1 MRPGK
6 DAHRGEEDMATSISG
21 SIYFSGLDGT
31 GNDWAQTLEQ
41 LKQIESMNLTRLEA
55 WKSDWNLRY
64 QGFTKILD
72 SVTAARTE
80 LSSLKNRNSF
90 VSKAVSSTKSEVVT
104 GTATA
109 DAVDAQH
116 TITVKQL
123 ANNAVWAN
131 TGHKFTDKTDI
142 INTSDQDIDF
152 TYTYAGKDYTITV
165 PKKTTLDSFINLVNN
180 SKDNPGIKA
189 SLIQTSG
196 GYYFQIAGKE
206 TGAANSL
213 VIQSSKLLG
222 FDDSGINS
230 IWESN
235 DAISGDATFSDPS
248 SIAYDFVLRD
258 GKSLTITMDGN
269 KTLQDFVDQVNARIG
284 TGTASIDP
292 TTGEVSFKNVQAV
305 IRRDAAN
312 TDKDKQYQAAYV
324 RVEAGDYNAINN
336 DFMIADGDTSVISFA
351 IRMKDGSTRTITMS
365 GGDKRS
371 DFIKKIAA
379 ATGNSSSMKM
389 EGNSYYLQLNG
400 VESVTP
406 TVTSGTG
413 SLPAEFKFTSEP
425 EKLPDPADDSLYK
438 QLATVGKNYQ
448 MTISFTQSKL
458 STAISD
464 SDPALSKE
472 YMIVREDGSSTTFKL
487 NGNATHQDLLDALKN
502 QGFTEDSADPT
513 KLVGVGI
520 RSFTLIAGADPGT
533 GYTRELTCENSVAF
547 ADIAVGTPADAA
559 NATLEDAPD
568 LEYVYRSNTGTEERF
583 TLASGSSLTDVVK
596 ALVNKKVTVDLVT
609 TDADGKETV
618 ISGADVAAGTPLDPD
633 TKYTLRVSNG
643 TLSGPGVA
651 GQVTQSD
658 NWSIQK
664 ASNAIYTVDNWPMDL
679 ESDSNTISGV
689 IEGLT
694 FSLHDVGQAKITV
707 ATDVNSVQESIQKFL
722 DTVNT
727 VLSTV
732 ITFTKFD
739 ENAETTTNDPDK
751 KTESNYS
758 MSQLTSQKGGILQG
772 NYGVQLFDSRFTS
785 MLTSVPAGYKNMT
798 SADDLLSGDFVANL
812 ANLGIKVCSDETS
825 ENYGLLMIGAP
836 SAISG
841 LTTMDQENYTKMLS
855 EHLDSVIDFFC
866 GPSTPGSSDSSKF
879 RYASSIE
886 GITKS
891 GSYDVTYTVDDN
903 GNISDVFIGGER
915 ATNDASMGSNY
926 YSVGSGDAKGAAIYI
941 DDLSAGK
948 HEGTLRI
955 KTGFIDTVDQFMK
968 AELTYVDTGDS
979 VNDDSIAL
987 KAQNGGLKI
996 LQANYLDIMEAIDA
1010 KISREQTRLST
1021 WEQHQ
1026 KDKFARLQTLLSQY
1040 ASTQTQLESQIS
1052 QLSGNS

>member
-1 MRPGK
+1 
-6 DAHRGEEDMATSISG
+6 MATSISG
-21 SIYFSGLDGT
+21 SIYFSGLDST

-55 WKSDWNLRY
+55 WKSDWNIRY
-64 QGFTKILD
+64 QGFTKIID

-90 VSKAVSSTKSEVVT
+90 VSKTVSSTKSDVVT

-109 DAVDAQH
+109 DATDAQH
-116 TITVKQL
+116 SITVKQL

-131 TGHKFTDKTDI
+131 TGHKFTEKTDI
-142 INTSDQDIDF
+142 INTTDQDINF
-152 TYTYAGKDYTITV
+152 TYTYAGKDYTVTV

-258 GKSLTITMDGN
+258 GKSMTITMDGDS
-269 KTLQDFVDQVNARIG
+269 TLQAFVDQVNARVG
-284 TGTASIDP
+284 TGTAEIDP
-292 TTGEVSFKNVQAV
+292 ATGEVKFKNVQAV
-305 IRRDAAN
+305 IRRDASN

-324 RVEAGDYNAINN
+324 RVEAGDYNAVNN
-336 DFMIADGDTSVISFA
+336 DYMIADGDTSTISFA
-351 IRMKDGSTRTITMS
+351 IKMKDGSTRTITMS

-389 EGNSYYLQLNG
+389 EGNSYYLQLSG

-406 TVTSGTG
+406 TVTSGSGT
-413 SLPAEFKFTSEP
+413 LPAEFKFTSEP
-425 EKLPDPADDSLYK
+425 EKQPDPAADSLYK
-438 QLATVGKNYQ
+438 QLATKGQNYE

-458 STAISD
+458 DKAISD
-464 SDPALSKE
+464 SDPALKKE
-472 YMIVREDGSSTTFKL
+472 YMIVREDGSSSVFTLK
-487 NGNATHQDLLDALKN
+487 GDATHQDLLDALKN
-502 QGFTEDSADPT
+502 WGFTEDPSDPT
-513 KLVGVGI
+513 KLIGSGI
-520 RSFTLIAGADPGT
+520 RSVSLIAGNDPGT
-533 GYTRELTCENSVAF
+533 GYTSELTCTNSIAF
-547 ADIAVGTPADAA
+547 NDIAVGSSTDAA
-559 NATLEDAPD
+559 NATLEQAPD
-568 LEYVYRSNTGTEERF
+568 LEYTYRANDGTEETF

-596 ALVNKKVTVDLVT
+596 ALAGKGVTAELVY
-609 TDADGKETV
+609 TDADGQEKV
-618 ISGADVAAGTPLDPD
+618 ISGADVANGSATLDAA

-664 ASNAIYTVDNWPMDL
+664 SSNAIYTVDNWPMDL
-679 ESDSNTISGV
+679 ESDSNQISGV

-694 FSLHDVGQAKITV
+694 FNLHEVGQARLSV
-707 ATDVNSVQESIQKFL
+707 ATDVNSVQESIQKFI

-785 MLTSVPAGYKNMT
+785 LLTSVPAGYKNMT
-798 SADDLLSGDFVANL
+798 SADDFLSGDFVANL

-836 SAISG
+836 SAITG

-891 GSYDVTYTVDDN
+891 GSYDVTYTVDGS

-915 ATNDASMGSNY
+915 ATNDSTMGSNY
-926 YSVGSGDAKGAAIYI
+926 FSVGSGDAKGAAIYI
-941 DDLSAGK
+941 DDLSVGT
-948 HEGTLRI
+948 HTGTLRI

-979 VNDDSIAL
+979 VNDDAIAL
-987 KAQNGGLKI
+987 KSQNGGLMI
-996 LQANYLDIMEAIDA
+996 LQANYLDIMESIDA
-1010 KISREQTRLST
+1010 KITREQTRLST

-1026 KDKFARLQTLLSQY
+1026 KDKFARLQTLLSNY
-1040 ASTQTQLESQIS
+1040 SNTQTQLESQIA

>member
-1 MRPGK
+1 
-6 DAHRGEEDMATSISG
+6 MATSISG

-55 WKSDWNLRY
+55 WKSDWNIRY

-90 VSKAVSSTKSEVVT
+90 VSKTVSSTKSDVVT

-131 TGHKFTDKTDI
+131 TGHKFAEKTDI
-142 INTSDQDIDF
+142 INTTDQDIDF
-152 TYTYAGKDYTITV
+152 TYTYAGKDYTVKV

-235 DAISGDATFSDPS
+235 DGISGGATFTDPS
-248 SIAYDFVLRD
+248 RIAYDFVLRD
-258 GKSLTITMDGN
+258 GKSMTITMDGDS
-269 KTLQDFVDQVNARIG
+269 TLQAFVDQVNARVG
-284 TGTASIDP
+284 AGTAEIDP
-292 TTGEVSFKNVQAV
+292 ATGDVKFKNVQAV
-305 IRRDAAN
+305 IRRDASN

-324 RVEAGDYNAINN
+324 RVVAGDYEAVNN
-336 DFMIADGDTSVISFA
+336 GYMIADGDTSTISFA
-351 IRMKDGSTRTITMS
+351 IKMKDGSTRTITMS

-389 EGNSYYLQLNG
+389 EGSSYYLQLNG

-406 TVTSGTG
+406 TVTSGSG
-413 SLPAEFKFTSEP
+413 VLPAEFKFTPEP
-425 EKLPDPADDSLYK
+425 EKLPAADSLYK
-438 QLATVGKNYQ
+438 QLATVGSNYE

-458 STAISD
+458 DKAISD
-464 SDPALSKE
+464 SDPALKKE
-472 YMIVREDGSSTTFKL
+472 YMIVREDGSSSVFTLK
-487 NGNATHQDLLDALKN
+487 GDATHQDLLDELKKR
-502 QGFTEDSADPT
+502 GFTADTADPN
-513 KLVGVGI
+513 KLIGTGI
-520 RSFTLIAGADPGT
+520 RSVSLIAGADPGT
-533 GYTRELTCENSVAF
+533 GYTKELTCSNSIAF
-547 ADIAVGTPADAA
+547 NDIAVGNPADASK
-559 NATLEDAPD
+559 ATLEQAPD
-568 LEYVYRSNTGTEERF
+568 LEYTYRDNSGTEKKF
-583 TLASGSSLTDVVK
+583 TLASGANLTEVVK
-596 ALVNKKVTVDLVT
+596 KLVENGVTAELVHT
-609 TDADGKETV
+609 GADGQEKV
-618 ISGADVAAGTPLDPD
+618 ISGADVANGAATLDPAI
-633 TKYTLRVSNG
+633 KYTLRVHNG

-679 ESDSNTISGV
+679 ESDSNKISGV

-694 FSLHDVGQAKITV
+694 FNLHEVGEARLSV

-785 MLTSVPAGYKNMT
+785 VLTGVPAGYKNMT

-812 ANLGIKVCSDETS
+812 ANLGIKVCSDQTS
-825 ENYGLLMIGAP
+825 DNYGLLMIGAP
-836 SAISG
+836 SAITG

-866 GPSTPGSSDSSKF
+866 GPSTRGSSDTSEF

-891 GSYDVTYTVDDN
+891 GSYDVTYTVDTN
-903 GNISDVFIGGER
+903 GNITDVFIGGER
-915 ATNDASMGSNY
+915 ATNDSSMGSNY
-926 YSVGSGDAKGAAIYI
+926 FSVGSGDAKGAAIYI
-941 DDLSAGK
+941 DDLSVGK
-948 HEGTLRI
+948 HEGGTLRI

-979 VNDDSIAL
+979 LNNDAIAL
-987 KAQNGGLKI
+987 KSQNGGLKI
-996 LQANYLDIMEAIDA
+996 LQANYQSIMNSIDA
-1010 KISREQTRLST
+1010 KITREQTRLST

-1026 KDKFARLQTLLSQY
+1026 KSKFARLQTLLSNY
-1040 ASTQTQLESQIS
+1040 SNTQTQLESQIK

>member
-1 MRPGK
+1 
-6 DAHRGEEDMATSISG
+6 MATSISG
-21 SIYFSGLDGT
+21 SLYFSGLDGT
-31 GNDWAQTLEQ
+31 GNDWSKTLEQ

-55 WKSDWNLRY
+55 WKSDWNIRY

-90 VSKAVSSTKSEVVT
+90 VSKTVSSTKSEIVT

-131 TGHKFTDKTDI
+131 TGHKFKEKTDI
-142 INTSDQDIDF
+142 INTTDQDIDF
-152 TYTYAGKDYTITV
+152 TYTYAGKDYTVTV

-235 DAISGDATFSDPS
+235 DAISGDATFTDPS
-248 SIAYDFVLRD
+248 RIAYDFVLRD
-258 GKSLTITMDGN
+258 GKSMTITMDGDS
-269 KTLQDFVDQVNARIG
+269 TLQDFVDQVNARVG
-284 TGTASIDP
+284 TGTAEIDP
-292 TTGEVSFKNVQAV
+292 ATGEVKFKNVQAV
-305 IRRDAAN
+305 IRRDASN

-336 DFMIADGDTSVISFA
+336 DYMIADGDTSVISFN
-351 IRMKDGSTRTITMS
+351 IKMKDGSTRTITMS

-406 TVTSGTG
+406 TVTSGSGT
-413 SLPAEFKFTSEP
+413 LPAEFKFTSEP
-425 EKLPDPADDSLYK
+425 EKLPKPADDSLYK
-438 QLATVGKNYQ
+438 QLSTVGSNYE

-458 STAISD
+458 DKAISD
-464 SDPALSKE
+464 SDPALTKE
-472 YMIVREDGSSTTFKL
+472 YMIIREDGSSSVFTLK
-487 NGNATHQDLLDALKN
+487 GDATHQDLLDALKN
-502 QGFTEDSADPT
+502 WGFKEDPNDPT
-513 KLVGVGI
+513 KLIGTGI
-520 RSFTLIAGADPGT
+520 RSVSLIAGKDPGT
-533 GYTRELTCENSVAF
+533 GYTSELTCSNNIAF
-547 ADIAVGTPADAA
+547 SDIAVGSATDAA
-559 NATLEDAPD
+559 NATLEQAPD
-568 LEYVYRSNTGTEERF
+568 LDYTYRANDGTEKKF
-583 TLASGSSLTDVVK
+583 TLASGSSLKDVVEK
-596 ALVNKKVTVDLVT
+596 LVDNGVTAELVY
-609 TDADGKETV
+609 TDADGQEKV
-618 ISGADVAAGTPLDPD
+618 ISAADVANATATLDPD
-633 TKYTLRVSNG
+633 TKYTLRIHNG

-679 ESDSNTISGV
+679 ESDSNKISGV

-694 FSLHDVGQAKITV
+694 FNLHEVGEARLSV

-727 VLSTV
+727 VLATV
-732 ITFTKFD
+732 ITFTKYD

-772 NYGVQLFDSRFTS
+772 NYGVQLFDSRFMS
-785 MLTSVPAGYKNMT
+785 VLTSVPAGYKNMT

-825 ENYGLLMIGAP
+825 DNYGLLMIGAP
-836 SAISG
+836 SGITG
-841 LTTMDQENYTKMLS
+841 VTTMDQENYTKMLS
-855 EHLDSVIDFFC
+855 EHLDSVLDFFC
-866 GPSTPGSSDSSKF
+866 GPSTPGSSDSSEF
-879 RYASSIE
+879 RYASSLD
-886 GITKS
+886 GITKA
-891 GSYDVTYTVDDN
+891 GSYDVSYTVDAN
-903 GNISDVFIGGER
+903 GNITDVFIGGER
-915 ATNDASMGSNY
+915 ATNDSSMGSNY
-926 YSVGSGDAKGAAIYI
+926 FSVGSGDAKGAAIYI
-941 DDLSAGK
+941 DDLSVGK

-968 AELTYVDTGDS
+968 AELTYVDTSDS
-979 VNDDSIAL
+979 INDDSIAL
-987 KAQNGGLKI
+987 KSQNGGLKI
-996 LQANYLDIMEAIDA
+996 LQANYLAIMESIDA
-1010 KISREQTRLST
+1010 KITREQTRLST

-1026 KDKFARLQTLLSQY
+1026 KSKFARLQTLLSNY
-1040 ASTQTQLESQIS
+1040 ANTQTQLESQIA

>member
-1 MRPGK
+1 
-6 DAHRGEEDMATSISG
+6 MATSISG

-55 WKSDWNLRY
+55 WKSDWNIRY

-90 VSKAVSSTKSEVVT
+90 VSKTVSSTKSDVVT

-131 TGHKFTDKTDI
+131 TGHKFTEKTDI
-142 INTSDQDIDF
+142 INATDQDIDF
-152 TYTYAGKDYTITV
+152 TYTYAGKDYTVKV

-222 FDDSGINS
+222 FDDSGIKS

-235 DAISGDATFSDPS
+235 DAISGDATFTDPS
-248 SIAYDFVLRD
+248 RIAYDFVLRD
-258 GKSLTITMDGN
+258 GKSMTITMDGDS
-269 KTLQDFVDQVNARIG
+269 TLQNFVDQVNARVG
-284 TGTASIDP
+284 AGTAEIDP
-292 TTGEVSFKNVQAV
+292 ATGDVKFKNVQAV
-305 IRRDAAN
+305 IRRDASN

-324 RVEAGDYNAINN
+324 RVEAGDYEAVNN
-336 DFMIADGDTSVISFA
+336 GYMIADGDTSTISFA
-351 IRMKDGSTRTITMS
+351 IKMKDGSTRTITMS

-389 EGNSYYLQLNG
+389 EGSSYYLQLNG

-406 TVTSGTG
+406 TVTSGSG
-413 SLPAEFKFTSEP
+413 VLPAEFKFTPEP
-425 EKLPDPADDSLYK
+425 EKLPAADSLYK
-438 QLATVGKNYQ
+438 QLATVGSNYE

-458 STAISD
+458 DKAISD
-464 SDPALSKE
+464 SDPALKKE
-472 YMIVREDGSSTTFKL
+472 YMIVREDGSSSVFTLK
-487 NGNATHQDLLDALKN
+487 GDATHQDLLDELKK
-502 QGFTEDSADPT
+502 QGFTADAADPT
-513 KLVGVGI
+513 KLIGSGI
-520 RSFTLIAGADPGT
+520 RSVSLIAGNDPGT
-533 GYTRELTCENSVAF
+533 GYTKELTCSNSIVF
-547 ADIAVGTPADAA
+547 SDIAVGSPADAGK
-559 NATLEDAPD
+559 ATLEKAPD
-568 LEYVYRSNTGTEERF
+568 LEYTYRANDGNTKSF
-583 TLASGSSLTDVVK
+583 KLASGSSLTDVVK
-596 ALVNKKVTVDLVT
+596 KLVENGVTAELVYT
-609 TDADGKETV
+609 GADGQEKV
-618 ISGADVAAGTPLDPD
+618 ISGADVANGAATLDAAI
-633 TKYTLRVSNG
+633 KYTLRVHNG

-679 ESDSNTISGV
+679 ESDSNKISGV

-694 FSLHDVGQAKITV
+694 FNLHEVGEARLSV

-785 MLTSVPAGYKNMT
+785 VLTGVPAGYKNMT

-812 ANLGIKVCSDETS
+812 ANLGIKVCSDQTS
-825 ENYGLLMIGAP
+825 DNYGLLMIGAP
-836 SAISG
+836 SAITG

-891 GSYDVTYTVDDN
+891 GNYDVTYTVDVN

-915 ATNDASMGSNY
+915 ATNDSSMGSNY
-926 YSVGSGDAKGAAIYI
+926 FSVGSGDAKGAAIYI
-941 DDLSAGK
+941 DDLSVGT
-948 HEGTLRI
+948 HTGTLRI

-979 VNDDSIAL
+979 LNNDAIAL
-987 KAQNGGLKI
+987 KSQNGGLKI
-996 LQANYLDIMEAIDA
+996 LQANYQSIMNSIDA
-1010 KISREQTRLST
+1010 KITREQTRLST

-1026 KDKFARLQTLLSQY
+1026 KSKFARLQTLLSNY
-1040 ASTQTQLESQIS
+1040 SNTQTQLESQIK

>member
-1 MRPGK
+1 
-6 DAHRGEEDMATSISG
+6 MATSISG

-55 WKSDWNLRY
+55 WKSDWNIRY

-90 VSKAVSSTKSEVVT
+90 VSKTVSSTKSDVVT

-131 TGHKFTDKTDI
+131 TGHKFAEKTDI
-142 INTSDQDIDF
+142 INTTDQDINF
-152 TYTYAGKDYTITV
+152 TYTYAGKDYTVKV

-235 DAISGDATFSDPS
+235 DGISGGAMFTDPS
-248 SIAYDFVLRD
+248 RIAYDFVLRD
-258 GKSLTITMDGN
+258 GKSMTITMDGDS
-269 KTLQDFVDQVNARIG
+269 TLQAFVDQVNARVG
-284 TGTASIDP
+284 AGTAEIDP
-292 TTGEVSFKNVQAV
+292 ATGDVKFKNVQAV
-305 IRRDAAN
+305 IRRDASN

-324 RVEAGDYNAINN
+324 RVEAGDYEAVNN
-336 DFMIADGDTSVISFA
+336 GFVIADGDTSVISFE
-351 IRMKDGSTRTITMS
+351 IKMKDGSTRTVTVK
-365 GGDKRS
+365 GGDKRGACL
-371 DFIKKIAA
+371 KKIAN
-379 ATGNSSSMKM
+379 ATGNTVTMQMDKD
-389 EGNSYYLQLNG
+389 GSYYCQLSG
-400 VESVTP
+400 VESITP
-406 TVTSGTG
+406 SVISGSGT
-413 SLPAEFKFTSEP
+413 LPAEFKFTSVP
-425 EKLPDPADDSLYK
+425 EKLPAADSLYK
-438 QLATVGKNYQ
+438 QLATKGQKYE
-448 MTISFTQSKL
+448 MTISFTQDKL
-458 STAISD
+458 NKAISD
-464 SDPALSKE
+464 SDPALTKE
-472 YMIVREDGSSTTFKL
+472 YMIVKEDGSSSTFTLK
-487 NGNATHQDLLDALKN
+487 GDATYQDLLDALKT
-502 QGFTEDSADPT
+502 QGFTADTADPT
-513 KLVGVGI
+513 KLIGSGI
-520 RSFTLIAGADPGT
+520 RSVISIAGLDPGT
-533 GYTRELTCENSVAF
+533 GYTKELTCSNSIVF
-547 ADIAVGTPADAA
+547 NDIAVGSPADAGK
-559 NATLEDAPD
+559 ATLEKAPN
-568 LEYVYRSNTGTEERF
+568 LEYTYRANDGTEKKF
-583 TLASGSSLTDVVK
+583 TLASGANLTEVVK
-596 ALVNKKVTVDLVT
+596 KLVENGVTAELVYT
-609 TDADGKETV
+609 GADGQEKV
-618 ISGADVAAGTPLDPD
+618 ISGADVASGSAPLDAA
-633 TKYTLRVSNG
+633 TKYTLRVHNG

-679 ESDSNTISGV
+679 ESDSNKISGV

-694 FSLHDVGQAKITV
+694 FNLHEVGEARLSV

-785 MLTSVPAGYKNMT
+785 VLTGVPAGYKNMT

-812 ANLGIKVCSDETS
+812 ANLGIKVCSDQTS
-825 ENYGLLMIGAP
+825 DNYGLLMIGAP
-836 SAISG
+836 SAITG

-866 GPSTPGSSDSSKF
+866 GPSTRGSSDTSEF

-891 GSYDVTYTVDDN
+891 GSYDVTYTVDAN
-903 GNISDVFIGGER
+903 GNITDVFIGGER
-915 ATNDASMGSNY
+915 ATNDSSMGSNY
-926 YSVGSGDAKGAAIYI
+926 FSVGSGDAKGAAIYI
-941 DDLSAGK
+941 DDLSFGK
-948 HEGTLRI
+948 HEGGTLRI

-979 VNDDSIAL
+979 LNNDAIAL
-987 KAQNGGLKI
+987 KSQNGGLKI
-996 LQANYLDIMEAIDA
+996 LQANYQSIMNSIDA
-1010 KISREQTRLST
+1010 KITREQTRLST

-1026 KDKFARLQTLLSQY
+1026 KSKFARLQTLLSNY
-1040 ASTQTQLESQIS
+1040 SNTQTQLESQIK

>member
-1 MRPGK
+1 
-6 DAHRGEEDMATSISG
+6 MATSISG
-21 SIYFSGLDGT
+21 SIYFSGLDST

-55 WKSDWNLRY
+55 WKSDWNIRY
-64 QGFTKILD
+64 QGFTKIID

-90 VSKAVSSTKSEVVT
+90 VSKTVSSTKSDVVT

-109 DAVDAQH
+109 DATDAQH
-116 TITVKQL
+116 SITVKQL

-131 TGHKFTDKTDI
+131 TGHKFTEKTDI
-142 INTSDQDIDF
+142 INTTDQDINF
-152 TYTYAGKDYTITV
+152 TYTYAGKDYTVTV

-258 GKSLTITMDGN
+258 GKSMTITMDGDS
-269 KTLQDFVDQVNARIG
+269 TLQAFVDQVNARVG
-284 TGTASIDP
+284 TGTAEIDP
-292 TTGEVSFKNVQAV
+292 ATGEVKFKNVQAV
-305 IRRDAAN
+305 IRRDASN

-324 RVEAGDYNAINN
+324 RVEAGDYNAVNN
-336 DFMIADGDTSVISFA
+336 DYMIADGDTSTISFA
-351 IRMKDGSTRTITMS
+351 IKMKDGSTRTITMS

-406 TVTSGTG
+406 TVTSGSGT
-413 SLPAEFKFTSEP
+413 LPAEFKFTSEP
-425 EKLPDPADDSLYK
+425 EKQPDPAADSLYK
-438 QLATVGKNYQ
+438 QLTTVGSNYE

-458 STAISD
+458 DKAISD
-464 SDPALSKE
+464 SDPALKKE
-472 YMIVREDGSSTTFKL
+472 YMIVREDGSSSVFTLK
-487 NGNATHQDLLDALKN
+487 GDATHQDLLDALKN
-502 QGFTEDSADPT
+502 WGFTEDPSDPT
-513 KLVGVGI
+513 KLIGSGI
-520 RSFTLIAGADPGT
+520 RSVSLIAGNDPGT
-533 GYTRELTCENSVAF
+533 GYTSELTCTNSIAF
-547 ADIAVGTPADAA
+547 NDIAVGSSTDAA
-559 NATLEDAPD
+559 NATLEQAPD
-568 LEYVYRSNTGTEERF
+568 LEYTYRDNNGTEEKF
-583 TLASGSSLTDVVK
+583 TLASGSSLKDVVTELHNK
-596 ALVNKKVTVDLVT
+596 GVTAELVY
-609 TDADGKETV
+609 TDADGQEKV
-618 ISGADVAAGTPLDPD
+618 ISGADVASGAATLDAA

-664 ASNAIYTVDNWPMDL
+664 SSNAIYTVDNWPMDL
-679 ESDSNTISGV
+679 ESDSNQISGV

-694 FSLHDVGQAKITV
+694 FNLHEVGQARLSV
-707 ATDVNSVQESIQKFL
+707 ATDVNSVQESIQKFI

-785 MLTSVPAGYKNMT
+785 LLTSVPAGYKNMT

-836 SAISG
+836 SAITG

-866 GPSTPGSSDSSKF
+866 GPSTPGSSDSSEF

-891 GSYDVTYTVDDN
+891 GSYDVTYTVDGS

-915 ATNDASMGSNY
+915 ATNDSTMGSNY
-926 YSVGSGDAKGAAIYI
+926 FSVGSGDAKGAAIYI
-941 DDLSAGK
+941 DDLSVGK

-987 KAQNGGLKI
+987 KSQNGGLMI
-996 LQANYLDIMEAIDA
+996 LQANYLDIMESIDA
-1010 KISREQTRLST
+1010 KITREQTRLST

-1026 KDKFARLQTLLSQY
+1026 KDKFARLQTLLSNY
-1040 ASTQTQLESQIS
+1040 SNTQTQLESQIA

>member
-1 MRPGK
+1 
-6 DAHRGEEDMATSISG
+6 MATSISG

-55 WKSDWNLRY
+55 WKSDWNIRY

-90 VSKAVSSTKSEVVT
+90 VSKTVSSTKSDVVT

-131 TGHKFTDKTDI
+131 TGHKFTEKTDI
-142 INTSDQDIDF
+142 INATDQDIDF
-152 TYTYAGKDYTITV
+152 TYTYAGKDYTVKV

-235 DAISGDATFSDPS
+235 DGISGGATFTDPS
-248 SIAYDFVLRD
+248 RIAYDFVLRD
-258 GKSLTITMDGN
+258 GKSMTITMDGDS
-269 KTLQDFVDQVNARIG
+269 TLQAFVDQVNARVG
-284 TGTASIDP
+284 AGTAEIDP
-292 TTGEVSFKNVQAV
+292 ATGGVKFKNVQAV
-305 IRRDAAN
+305 IRRDASN

-324 RVEAGDYNAINN
+324 RVEAGDSNAV
-336 DFMIADGDTSVISFA
+336 DSGYMIADGDTSVISFD
-351 IRMKDGSTRTITMS
+351 INMKDGSTRTITMS

-389 EGNSYYLQLNG
+389 EGSSYYLQLNG
-400 VESVTP
+400 VESITH
-406 TVTSGTG
+406 TVTSGSG
-413 SLPAEFKFTSEP
+413 VLPAEFKFTPVP

-438 QLATVGKNYQ
+438 QLATKGDNYE
-448 MTISFTQSKL
+448 MTISFTPDKL
-458 STAISD
+458 DKAISD

-472 YMIVREDGSSTTFKL
+472 YMIVRGGGATSTFTLKGS
-487 NGNATHQDLLDALKN
+487 ATYRDLMNELKK
-502 QGFTEDSADPT
+502 QGFMADPNDPN
-513 KLVGVGI
+513 KLVGSLV
-520 RSFTLIAGADPGT
+520 RSVTLIAGTDPGT
-533 GYTRELTCENSVAF
+533 GYTRELTCTNSIAF
-547 ADIAVGTPADAA
+547 NDIAVGSSADAA
-559 NATLEDAPD
+559 NATLEKAPD
-568 LEYVYRSNTGTEERF
+568 LEYTYRANDGTEEKF
-583 TLASGSSLTDVVK
+583 TLASGSSLEQVVK
-596 ALVNKKVTVDLVT
+596 TLAGKNVTAELVYTG
-609 TDADGKETV
+609 ADGQEKV
-618 ISGADVAAGTPLDPD
+618 ISGADVANGAATLDPAI
-633 TKYTLRVSNG
+633 KYTLRVHNG

-679 ESDSNTISGV
+679 ESDSNKISGV

-694 FSLHDVGQAKITV
+694 FNLHEVGEARLSV

-785 MLTSVPAGYKNMT
+785 VLTGVPAGYKNMT

-812 ANLGIKVCSDETS
+812 ANLGIKVCSDQTS
-825 ENYGLLMIGAP
+825 DNYGLLMIGAP
-836 SAISG
+836 SAITG

-866 GPSTPGSSDSSKF
+866 GPSTRGSSDTSEF

-891 GSYDVTYTVDDN
+891 GSYDVTYTVDTN
-903 GNISDVFIGGER
+903 GNITDVFIGGER
-915 ATNDASMGSNY
+915 ATNDSSMGSNY
-926 YSVGSGDAKGAAIYI
+926 FSVGSGDAKGAAIYI
-941 DDLSAGK
+941 DDLSVGK
-948 HEGTLRI
+948 HEGGTLRI

-979 VNDDSIAL
+979 LNNDAIAL
-987 KAQNGGLKI
+987 KSQNGGLKI
-996 LQANYLDIMEAIDA
+996 LQANYQSIMNSIDA
-1010 KISREQTRLST
+1010 KITREQTRLST

-1026 KDKFARLQTLLSQY
+1026 KSKFARLQTLLSNY
-1040 ASTQTQLESQIS
+1040 SNTQTQLESQIK